1 MARRNHAA
9 EMVDLGRQFRSGK
22 KHAVL
27 YALLVCACSYPQ
39 QKPVPRWAQRAF
51 GKAMHDVFMVRATS
65 WDDVFGKPHSKRKIA
80 QIRQKRALQWKIVC
94 RVIELR
100 RQKPKPKP
108 ADIFRK
114 VADEERI
121 GRPTVKRYFDSE
133 VGASARAQRNQAW
146 AAASRQRLAAWL
158 PVSPVRARSRS

>member
-1 MARRNHAA
+1 MARRDPAA
-9 EMVDLGRQFRSGK
+9 EMTDLERQFRSGK

-39 QKPVPRWAQRAF
+39 KPVPQWAQRAF

-65 WDDVFGKPHSKRKIA
+65 WDDVFGKPHPKRKIA
-80 QIRQKRALQWKIVC
+80 QIRQKRALQWKIFC

-100 RQKPKPKP
+100 RRKPKPK
-108 ADIFRK
+108 DIFRK

-133 VGASARAQRNQAW
+133 AKWFRKQGYILNRT
-146 AAASRQRLAAWL
+146 
-158 PVSPVRARSRS
+158 